1 MTREQAKDFLVE
13 LGIEEPSK
21 EQIDN
26 YLNKLNGET
35 KKYTDKIEK
44 GKQDAA
50 LVDEL
55 KEKLQALE
63 DAKLSDTEKIT
74 KENETAKATI
84 STLRAQIKAMELKTQ
99 LADKGITGEDAESL
113 ISSLT
118 DGKFDIEVLGKII
131 TTRENAAAE
140 AKEREI
146 ASGSTNPN
154 GNNNGGADKG
164 DDAKAKEFA
173 SGIAKSI
180 GGDNKASI
188 DIVSNYL

>member
-84 STLRAQIKAMELKTQ
+84 STLQAQIKAMELKTQ

-113 ISSLT
+113 ISSLA

-146 ASGSTNPN
+146 ANGSTNPN

-180 GGDNKASI
+180 GGDNKAST

>member
-55 KEKLQALE
+55 KQKLQDLE
-63 DAKLSDTEKIT
+63 DAKLSDSEKLE
-74 KENETAKATI
+74 KESKVAKETI
-84 STLRAQIKAMELKTQ
+84 SQLQGQIKAMELKTQ
-99 LADKGITGEDAESL
+99 LADKGITGEDAENLIASL
-113 ISSLT
+113 S
-118 DGKFDIEVLGKII
+118 GGNFDIEILGKII
-131 TTRENAAAE
+131 TERENAAAI
-140 AKEREI
+140 AKEQEI
-146 ASGSTNPN
+146 ANGSTNPG
-154 GNNNGGADKG
+154 GNNNGGANKDKE
-164 DDAKAKEFA
+164 AELKEFA

-180 GGDNKASI
+180 GGDNKASN

>member
-74 KENETAKATI
+74 KENENAKATI
-84 STLRAQIKAMELKTQ
+84 STLQAQIKAMELKTQ

-113 ISSLT
+113 ISSLA

-146 ASGSTNPN
+146 ANGSTNPN
-154 GNNNGGADKG
+154 GNNNGGANKD

-180 GGDNKASI
+180 GGDNKAST

>member
-84 STLRAQIKAMELKTQ
+84 STLQAQIKAMELKTQ

-113 ISSLT
+113 ISNLT
-118 DGKFDIEVLGKII
+118 EGKFDVEVLGKII

-146 ASGSTNPN
+146 ANGSTNPN

-164 DDAKAKEFA
+164 DETKAKEFA

-180 GGDNKASI
+180 GGDNKAST

>member
-84 STLRAQIKAMELKTQ
+84 STLQAQIKAMELKTQ

-113 ISSLT
+113 ISNLAE
-118 DGKFDIEVLGKII
+118 GKFDVEVLGKII

-146 ASGSTNPN
+146 ANGSTNPN

-164 DDAKAKEFA
+164 DEAKAKEFA

-180 GGDNKASI
+180 GGDNKAST